1 MGDHVF
7 SNIDSSGVYSIA
19 PDRRTA
25 AESAAAKEHLDLL
38 QANIPPQ
45 ASKDQA
51 LAQLGTDLSFPAWYG
66 ANFDALFDC
75 LTDPDWSPAKGH
87 VILITGMGE
96 LRSSDLE
103 AFTTLID
110 VFQAAAEARQAAN
123 CPLWILLD
131 SPARGIAAL
140 PKA

>member
-7 SNIDSSGVYSIA
+7 SKIDTSGVYSVA
-19 PDRRTA
+19 PERRA
-25 AESAAAKEHLDLL
+25 VAETAAAKEHLHLL
-38 QANIPPQ
+38 KASIPSQAN
-45 ASKDQA
+45 KEQA
-51 LAQLGTDLSFPAWYG
+51 LVQLGADLDFPSWYG

-75 LTDPDWSPAKGH
+75 LTDPDWCPAKGH

-96 LRSSDLE
+96 LRTSDQE

-110 VFQAAAEARQAAN
+110 VFQAAAESRQEAGS
-123 CPLWILLD
+123 PFWILLD
-131 SPARGIAAL
+131 SPARGIAVL

>member
-19 PDRRTA
+19 PGRRAA
-25 AESAAAKEHLDLL
+25 AEAAAAKEHLDLL

-51 LAQLGTDLSFPAWYG
+51 LAQLGTDLGFPAWYG

-75 LTDPDWSPAKGH
+75 LTDPDWCPAKGR

-103 AFTTLID
+103 TFTTLID
-110 VFQAAAEARQAAN
+110 VFLAATEARHEAG

-131 SPARGIAAL
+131 SPARGVTAL
-140 PKA
+140 SKA